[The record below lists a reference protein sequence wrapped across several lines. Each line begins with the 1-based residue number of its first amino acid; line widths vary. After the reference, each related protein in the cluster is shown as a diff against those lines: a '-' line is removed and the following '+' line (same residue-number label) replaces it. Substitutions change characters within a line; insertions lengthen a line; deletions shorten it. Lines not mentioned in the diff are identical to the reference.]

1 MVAGQTQLPRL
12 SSDIYMYT
20 RYKNKRKIR
29 IFLIDCF
36 LILSVK
42 TYHSPTATAKSQLV
56 KEETKTQWIGHPER
70 ARWHSDGCANIA
82 PLHILLLSQWHGMIQ
97 SLHNHRLPAF
107 QNQGGAGFCRVGLED
122 PLAGI
127 LAQAKPI
134 AGHCS
139 NLKLCSSRHKEVI
152 FLSLMYR
159 MCSELSIFLGL

>member
-56 KEETKTQWIGHPER
+56 KEETKTQ
-70 ARWHSDGCANIA
+70 
-82 PLHILLLSQWHGMIQ
+82 
-97 SLHNHRLPAF
+97 
-107 QNQGGAGFCRVGLED
+107 
-122 PLAGI
+122 
-127 LAQAKPI
+127 
-134 AGHCS
+134 
-139 NLKLCSSRHKEVI
+139 
-152 FLSLMYR
+152 
-159 MCSELSIFLGL
+159 